1 MIIASGVLLIVA
13 GMALIARTM
22 HRPGRHRADPDWMR
36 QRPAHARPRSAAR
49 PGSLDPAGPHRLV
62 AQDAALSRR

>member
-13 GMALIARTM
+13 GLALIAHTM
-22 HRPGRHRADPDWMR
+22 RHPGRHRADPDWTHL
-36 QRPAHARPRSAAR
+36 RPAHARPRTVAR
-49 PGSLDPAGPHRLV
+49 PGNLDPASPHRLV